1 MATATATQTTARHG
15 DRRGAVVAL
24 LSVLLGGC
32 VVSPQPSPPVR
43 DPILDGG
50 LVVVN
55 GEPSVL
61 VTQISLEGMP
71 GAVVPAEGLLVVT
84 NLDTTDAPVL
94 GEVNEDGSF
103 LVTLTA
109 ATQEVLRLQVKQ
121 SERRSAPVDLLFAG
135 SPAGSTERVL
145 DHLPCLEIEPRAW
158 VALEGGARDIIVR
171 NTCADDVSI
180 EAPRLRRE
188 GGPFS
193 VSPAAAFV
201 VPAGESTLVSVRA
214 DGGGVEREDVLFLDV
229 TAPEPGRRAL
239 TLTLPD

>member
-1 MATATATQTTARHG
+1 MATATRTTARDG

-24 LSVLLGGC
+24 LAVLLGGC
-32 VVSPQPSPPVR
+32 VVSPQPSPPVH

-50 LVVVN
+50 LIGVS
-55 GEPSVL
+55 GEISIL
-61 VTQISLEGMP
+61 KNQISLEGKP
-71 GAVVPAEGLLVVT
+71 GAVDPAEGLLVVT

-109 ATQEVLRLQVKQ
+109 SAQEVLRLQVKQ
-121 SERRSAPVDLLFAG
+121 SERRSTPVDLLLAG

-158 VALEGGARDIIVR
+158 VALEGGGARDIIVR
-171 NTCADDVSI
+171 NTCADDVSVD
-180 EAPRLRRE
+180 APRLRRE

>member
-1 MATATATQTTARHG
+1 MATATRTTARDG

-24 LSVLLGGC
+24 LAVLLGGC
-32 VVSPQPSPPVR
+32 VVSPQPSPPVL
-43 DPILDGG
+43 DPIVDGE
-50 LVVVN
+50 LVGVS
-55 GEPSVL
+55 GEFGIL
-61 VTQISLEGMP
+61 RNQISVEGRP
-71 GAVVPAEGLLVVT
+71 GAVAPAEGLIVVT

-103 LVTLTA
+103 FVTVTA
-109 ATQEVLRLQVKQ
+109 STENILRVQVKQ
-121 SERRSAPVDLLFAG
+121 DQRRSRPVDLLLAA
-135 SPAGSTERVL
+135 SPAGSTLRIL
-145 DHLPCLEIEPRAW
+145 DHLPCLEMEPDAW
-158 VALEGGARDIIVR
+158 VTVEGGARDVVIR

-201 VPAGESTLVSVRA
+201 VPSGESTLVTVRV
-214 DGGGVEREDVLFLDV
+214 DGGGAEREDVLFLDV

>member
-1 MATATATQTTARHG
+1 MATATRTTARQG

-24 LSVLLGGC
+24 LAVLLGGC
-32 VVSPQPSPPVR
+32 VVSPQPSPPVH
-43 DPILDGG
+43 DPILNGG
-50 LVVVN
+50 LVGVT
-55 GEPSVL
+55 GDPSIL
-61 VTQISLEGMP
+61 RDQISLEGGP
-71 GAVVPAEGLLVVT
+71 GAVDPAEGVIVVT

-103 LVTLTA
+103 LVTVTA
-109 ATQEVLRLQVKQ
+109 STENVLRVQAKQ
-121 SERRSAPVDLLFAG
+121 GERRSTPMDLQLAG

-145 DHLPCLEIEPRAW
+145 DLLPCLEIEPQAW
-158 VALEGGARDIIVR
+158 VVLEGGARDIVVR
-171 NTCADDVSI
+171 NTCADDVAI
-180 EAPRLRRE
+180 EAPRLRRG

-201 VPAGESTLVSVRA
+201 VPSGESTLVTVRA

-229 TAPEPGRRAL
+229 TAPEPARRAL

>member
-1 MATATATQTTARHG
+1 MATATATRTTARHG
-15 DRRGAVVAL
+15 DRRGAVGAL

-50 LVVVN
+50 LIGVN
-55 GEPSVL
+55 GDFSIL
-61 VTQISLEGMP
+61 KNQISLEGMP
-71 GAVVPAEGLLVVT
+71 GAVDPAEGLIVVT

-103 LVTLTA
+103 LITLNAST
-109 ATQEVLRLQVKQ
+109 ENVLRLQVKQ
-121 SERRSAPVDLLFAG
+121 DERRSTPVDLLLAA

-145 DHLPCLEIEPRAW
+145 DLLPCLELEPEVW
-158 VALEGGARDIIVR
+158 VALEGGARDIVVR

-201 VPAGESTLVSVRA
+201 VPAGESTLVTVRA
-214 DGGGVEREDVLFLDV
+214 DGGGVEREDVLFLDI
-229 TAPEPGRRAL
+229 TAPEPARRAL